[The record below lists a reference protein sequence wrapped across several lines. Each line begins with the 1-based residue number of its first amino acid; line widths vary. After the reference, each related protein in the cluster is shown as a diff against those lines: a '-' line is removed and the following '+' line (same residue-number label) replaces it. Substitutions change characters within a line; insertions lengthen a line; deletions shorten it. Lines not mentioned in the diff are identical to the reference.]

1 MSRLLKIIM
10 IVGAIIAALTAALM
24 MHGCATVGP
33 IAKACAPATGDQM
46 QAVLTLW
53 ERPDLTTVET
63 VAILEGGK
71 IALCVVSEIARG
83 VLASTA
89 NVQASA
95 ALGGPPPLMLL
106 RAEAWLTA
114 HP

>member
-1 MSRLLKIIM
+1 LFC
-10 IVGAIIAALTAALM
+10 
-24 MHGCATVGP
+24 GCAT
-33 IAKACAPATGDQM
+33 TGGIIKTCEPSTTDEQ
-46 QAVLTLW
+46 QAVINLW
-53 ERPDLTTVET
+53 ERSDLTTIET

-83 VLASTA
+83 VMASTT
-89 NVQASA
+89 NVQASV
-95 ALGGPPPLMLL
+95 ALGGPPPLMLV